1 MFCNRPARR
10 RRSPSENPAHDF
22 DCVRCGRYRVGET
35 AEARMR
41 GLGVARYQALLP
53 KITEANRDGF
63 RLVLP
68 SCFQVRLNEE
78 RAIELF
84 ALADR
89 VTGQPERER
98 LKLTRSTAFAD
109 RATEKGSDQFVR
121 AK

>member
-10 RRSPSENPAHDF
+10 RRAPSENPAHDF

-41 GLGVARYQALLP
+41 GLGVARYETLLP
-53 KITEANRDGF
+53 KIIGANRDGF

-68 SCFQVRLNEE
+68 SCFQVPLKEE

-89 VTGQPERER
+89 VVSQPVAKRT
-98 LKLTRSTAFAD
+98 L
-109 RATEKGSDQFVR
+109 GSNRPQRNSCDLR
-121 AK
+121 G